1 MSSFVMLL
9 LVRRVFRPACESLLE
24 LALETFAGISEVSF
38 SGLAE
43 GWSMDQSGAAATF
56 LGSHS
61 LATFPSLTT
70 LLSQH
75 NFASLTTSTTTSNF
89 SLQLYPLEDPKFTLA
104 TT

>member
-1 MSSFVMLL
+1 
-9 LVRRVFRPACESLLE
+9 
-24 LALETFAGISEVSF
+24 LALETFAGISEVTF

-43 GWSMDQSGAAATF
+43 GWAMDQSGAAA
-56 LGSHS
+56 

-75 NFASLTTSTTTSNF
+75 NFASLTTYTTTSNF
-89 SLQLYPLEDPKFTLA
+89 SQQLYPLEDPKFTLA